1 MKKLTA
7 SLAGLVL
14 GLSLTANVWA
24 CNTSEGEL
32 YSMNADKSE
41 MVMKLSGC
49 GTEKSFTLKKE
60 TKITLNGKEVALGD
74 LKSGDKIKIDYESA
88 TDVLKIDATRAS

>member
-1 MKKLTA
+1 MSKLIA

-32 YSMNADKSE
+32 YSTNTEKSE
-41 MVMKLSGC
+41 MVMKLGC

-60 TKITLNGKEVALGD
+60 TKITLNGKAVALSD

-88 TDVLKIDATRAS
+88 SDVLKIDATRAS